1 MSLPPDPNELSA
13 PRDPG
18 SYGRSRL
25 MGPAFWALIAFGVLC
40 IAAGYGVAK
49 FGPELYPAKPGGA
62 PVASPAPA
70 PADMPTSQSGV
81 DSIAPAGPAAPPAEV
96 AHLADRVEALEVQQ
110 GRTAEAAAGALAAA
124 ALMEA
129 SQTSRPFVEEVAA
142 LAAVTPP
149 SAELRSLRS
158 YAELGAPS
166 RAALAASFPEYA
178 ARAAAASHA
187 PGEGAGLLA
196 RIGQTLSRVVTLR
209 RVGEVSGDGVDAIIA
224 KAEMQVED
232 GDLVTALATLNRLPP
247 TGREAL
253 APWRARAERRADI
266 DRRIAE
272 VRSHALED
280 LARLSRSDG

>member
-49 FGPELYPAKPGGA
+49 FGPELYPAR
-62 PVASPAPA
+62 PVAAPAATPAPA
-70 PADMPTSQSGV
+70 PATTPASLSPADV
-81 DSIAPAGPAAPPAEV
+81 FAPAEPAAPGAEV
-96 AHLADRVEALEVQQ
+96 AHLTDRLDALEVQQ
-110 GRTAEAAAGALAAA
+110 SRTAQAAAGALAAA

-129 SQTSRPFVEEVAA
+129 AQTSRPFVEEVAA

-166 RAALAASFPEYA
+166 HAALAASFPDYA

-187 PGEGAGLLA
+187 PGEGAGLAA
-196 RIGQTLSRVVTLR
+196 RIGHVLSRVVTVR
-209 RVGEVSGDGVDAIIA
+209 RVGEVSGSGVDAVIA

-232 GDLVTALATLNRLPP
+232 GDLVTALATLNGLPP
-247 TGREAL
+247 AGREAL
-253 APWRARAERRADI
+253 APWRTRAERRADI